1 MPIVLLKQNEPAA
14 ATEQDEMN
22 NNELMLAMIAAWN
35 AKDMSTYSTL
45 CKEAALRDLV
55 EWSEE

>member
-1 MPIVLLKQNEPAA
+1 M
-14 ATEQDEMN
+14 TN
-22 NNELMLAMIAAWN
+22 NDLMLAMIAAWN

-45 CKEAALRDLV
+45 CKEAVGRNLV